1 MAAFPLRVLHPMS
14 ILGSVAERQDFFMT
28 GAKPLYR
35 FRDRALA
42 GLMAARG
49 WLGEW
54 PLCPWPLHVSDAATS
69 GFVKDILMIG
79 APGSKNQNSPLDH
92 AINDGDL

>member
-1 MAAFPLRVLHPMS
+1 V
-14 ILGSVAERQDFFMT
+14 
-28 GAKPLYR
+28 AKPPCC
-35 FRDRALA
+35 FRDRALTP
-42 GLMAARG
+42 LMAADG

-54 PLCPWPLHVSDAATS
+54 PLWPWPLHVSDAATS

-92 AINDGDL
+92 AINDGNL